1 MTRRVFIIHGYQSAP
16 NRHWFPW
23 LKRELNKQNI
33 PVSAIALPDS
43 GNPDFSRWQQT
54 LAEQIGTPAT
64 QDYFV
69 AHSLGCITIL
79 EYLSRHAHNRFGG
92 LILAAG
98 FAEPIPNLPE
108 LNGYIKQAS
117 LEFAKLSNL
126 APIHSIISQN
136 DQIIPPS
143 YSLRLAEQL
152 GSSVSMIP
160 NGGHLMQSDGIN
172 ELPQALEALQTM
184 FDAV

>member
-43 GNPDFSRWQQT
+43 NNPDFSRWQQT
-54 LAEQIGTPAT
+54 LAEQIGTPAA

-69 AHSLGCITIL
+69 AHSLGCITVL
-79 EYLSRHAHNRFGG
+79 HYLSTHARNRFGG
-92 LILAAG
+92 LVLTAG
-98 FAEPIPNLPE
+98 FAKTIPTLPE
-108 LNGYIKQAS
+108 LDSYIGQAS
-117 LEFAKLSNL
+117 IKFSELANL
-126 APIHSIISQN
+126 APIHSIISDN

-143 YSLRLAEQL
+143 YSLHLAEQL
-152 GSSVSMIP
+152 GSSVCMIP

-172 ELPQALEALQTM
+172 ELPQALKALQAM